1 MKDGAMIET
10 WAAMPAAVLVTFL
23 LACWVLNLTPGSDV
37 MFISASGAAGG
48 PAAGLAAGLGVSAGS
63 LFHVAI
69 AALGVASLI
78 AASELAFDVLRYGG
92 AAYLLYLA
100 WRLWRAP
107 PPSAERG
114 SRTMRRAFLRG
125 ALNNIL
131 NPKVSIFVLAFL
143 PQFTDPARGPVWQQ
157 IVILGLVLGLAS
169 VPVNSGWGL
178 LAGALGTPIRRFGRA
193 MNRVAAVVFAGLAAR
208 LVWA

>member
-1 MKDGAMIET
+1 
-10 WAAMPAAVLVTFL
+10 
-23 LACWVLNLTPGSDV
+23 

-48 PAAGLAAGLGVSAGS
+48 HVAGAAAGLGVSAGS
-63 LFHVAI
+63 LVHVAI

-78 AASELAFDVLRYGG
+78 AASEVAFDLLRYGG

-100 WRLWRAP
+100 WGLWRAP
-107 PPSAERG
+107 PPQAERG
-114 SRTMRRAFLRG
+114 SRTVRRAFLRG

-157 IVILGLVLGLAS
+157 IVILGLMLGLAS
-169 VPVNSGWGL
+169 VPVNCAWGL
-178 LAGALGTPIRRFGRA
+178 LAGSLGAFLRRFGRA
-193 MNRVAAVVFAGLAAR
+193 MNRVAALVFAGLAAR
-208 LVWA
+208 LVWD